1 MTTVR
6 YLGHAAFAVEAP
18 GFRGILD
25 PFLTGNP
32 KASQG
37 ADSIGELDWIFV
49 THGHGDHV
57 GDAALLA
64 KRTGATVVCNFD
76 LAKHLERDGVPTL
89 GMYFAGRT
97 KLPFGWV
104 KMVPAWHGSGFLRG
118 GERIYGGV
126 ACGFV
131 LEVGGVRVYHAGDTG
146 LTVEMQLLAEER
158 LDLALLPIGGHYV
171 MDEEDA
177 ARSVRMIRPRLVV
190 PMHYD
195 TFPPI
200 AADPEAFRALVGEA
214 AEVRVLA
221 PGQSLSLDPS

>member
-57 GDAALLA
+57 GDAAVLA

-76 LAKHLERDGVPTL
+76 LAQHLERDGVPTL

-158 LDLALLPIGGHYV
+158 LEGRRRPYHHLAGAKRPAACSMTCAVLKRVSSSKGLP
-171 MDEEDA
+171 M
-177 ARSVRMIRPRLVV
+177 SWRPRGRPL
-190 PMHYD
+190 
-195 TFPPI
+195 
-200 AADPEAFRALVGEA
+200 
-214 AEVRVLA
+214 
-221 PGQSLSLDPS
+221 